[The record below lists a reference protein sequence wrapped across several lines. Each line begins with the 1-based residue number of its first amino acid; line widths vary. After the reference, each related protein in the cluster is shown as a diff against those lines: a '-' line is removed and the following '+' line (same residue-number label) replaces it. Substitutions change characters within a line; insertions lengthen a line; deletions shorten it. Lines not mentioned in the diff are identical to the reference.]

1 MSTRTLLKDRRHFFK
16 LALQKDPTNTVAKKV
31 IDEITKSKG
40 VRSLSEN
47 ERKTPI
53 SE

>member
-31 IDEITKSKG
+31 IDEITFILEALKLYKH
-40 VRSLSEN
+40 E
-47 ERKTPI
+47 E
-53 SE
+53 